1 MKKNCLI
8 IVSLILLFI
17 AGCVSST
24 RNLSNYTEINVD
36 LSKRNFRVVK
46 PNLIGESYGF
56 RLLGIIPIVSTSYN
70 RAMTDLSSQANI
82 STNISAT
89 EKTVLVGTVEET
101 HTFLILFSVPKL
113 TIRADLIELSDEN
126 EKK

>member
-1 MKKNCLI
+1 MRKNCLI

-17 AGCVSST
+17 TGCVSST
-24 RNLSNYTEINVD
+24 QKLSNYTEINVE

-56 RLLGIIPIVSTSYN
+56 RLLGIIPIVSASYS
-70 RAMTDLSSQANI
+70 RAMTDLSSESNI
-82 STNISAT
+82 STNALGT
-89 EKTVLVGTVEET
+89 EKNVLVGTVEET

-113 TIRADLIELSDEN
+113 TIRADLIELLDEN